1 MYKMWIFPVQ
11 MKIATIAPIYKNSG
25 DFNDFTN
32 FRPIS
37 LLPIIG
43 KIFEKCIYFRL
54 YKYLEKYDLL
64 SN

>member
-1 MYKMWIFPVQ
+1 
-11 MKIATIAPIYKNSG
+11 MKIATIAPIYKDSG
-25 DFNDFTN
+25 DFNDPTK

-54 YKYLEKYDLL
+54 FKYLEKYDLL
-64 SN
+64 SS